1 MMKKH
6 SDILMWLSVAA
17 VVVSGYDSFFQT
29 DVFGLAG
36 TQWMLVA
43 IIFGLYGIYLKIRTA

>member
-1 MMKKH
+1 MKKH
-6 SDILMWLSVAA
+6 SDILMGLSVLA
-17 VVVSGYDSFFQT
+17 VLISGYDSLYRT

-43 IIFGLYGIYLKIRTA
+43 LILAVYGIYAKLRMK